1 MISASVCTTYAFA
14 SADVRN
20 VLVRTLPRRRTR
32 YLSFR
37 LVMLAMVL
45 IEKGWH
51 IYKIHH
57 PSGFY
62 KVIGVRLV
70 HSYFKLLMLNIML
83 VPTARL
89 ELAQPKATTP
99 SR

>member
-1 MISASVCTTYAFA
+1 MV
-14 SADVRN
+14 
-20 VLVRTLPRRRTR
+20 
-32 YLSFR
+32 YL
-37 LVMLAMVL
+37 
-45 IEKGWH
+45 
-51 IYKIHH
+51 KIHH

-70 HSYFKLLMLNIML
+70 HSYFKLLMLNIIL

>member
-1 MISASVCTTYAFA
+1 MISASVCAAHAFA

-32 YLSFR
+32 TRYLPFR

-45 IEKGWH
+45 IEKGWC
-51 IYKIHH
+51 ISKIHH

-70 HSYFKLLMLNIML
+70 HGYFKLLMLNIML
-83 VPTARL
+83 VPAAGF
-89 ELAQPKATTP
+89 ELATP
-99 SR
+99 